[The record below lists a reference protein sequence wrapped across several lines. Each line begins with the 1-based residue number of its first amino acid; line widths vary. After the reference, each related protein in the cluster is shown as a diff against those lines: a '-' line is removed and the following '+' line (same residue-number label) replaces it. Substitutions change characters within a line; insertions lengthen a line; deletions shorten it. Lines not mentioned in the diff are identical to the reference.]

1 MPIAAQMSCA
11 VRNCARASARRC
23 SQRSHSPYSR
33 CAGEFDTKAGSAQP
47 TDCLAM
53 TGLGVQAVAEQGPA
67 AGVDSLPRSVWPTL
81 VASGSPVSAPAASR
95 VCPVLQAASI
105 SSASAP
111 MEVYSSGACSPGLP
125 RLGQALS

>member
-1 MPIAAQMSCA
+1 
-11 VRNCARASARRC
+11 
-23 SQRSHSPYSR
+23 
-33 CAGEFDTKAGSAQP
+33 
-47 TDCLAM
+47 M
-53 TGLGVQAVAEQGPA
+53 TGLGVLAVAEQGPA

-81 VASGSPVSAPAASR
+81 VASGSPVSAPAASP